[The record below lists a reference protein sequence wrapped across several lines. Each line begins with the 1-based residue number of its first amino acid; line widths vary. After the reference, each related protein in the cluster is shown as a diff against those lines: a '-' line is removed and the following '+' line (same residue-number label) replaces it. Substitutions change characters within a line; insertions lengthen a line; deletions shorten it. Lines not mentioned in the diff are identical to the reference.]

1 MIVDLIRH
9 GEPVGGKKYRGQL
22 DDPLSDKGWR
32 QMRQA
37 IEGHQPWDA
46 IYSSD
51 LSRCAEFANEVATH
65 LNLPLS
71 LHAEFREIG
80 FGEWE
85 GKTAAQLQAEDE
97 ETLFR
102 FWSDPLNNRPPGA
115 EALLDFQSRIVSA
128 WTEVISQNQYEHV
141 LVVGH
146 AGMMRMIISHV
157 LRMPIDAM
165 FRIDVPNAGITRI
178 RIDGEGEQQLP
189 RLVFHA
195 GNLA

>member
-1 MIVDLIRH
+1 
-9 GEPVGGKKYRGQL
+9 
-22 DDPLSDKGWR
+22 
-32 QMRQA
+32 
-37 IEGHQPWDA
+37 
-46 IYSSD
+46 
-51 LSRCAEFANEVATH
+51 
-65 LNLPLS
+65 
-71 LHAEFREIG
+71 
-80 FGEWE
+80 
-85 GKTAAQLQAEDE
+85 
-97 ETLFR
+97 
-102 FWSDPLNNRPPGA
+102 RPPGA
-115 EALLDFQSRIVSA
+115 EALSDFQSRIVSA